1 MTMTFH
7 PEADL
12 QGSIARLFVHPVKSC
27 AGTEVREA
35 LLTEAGL
42 ESDRAW
48 MVVDAQGVFLTQRTL
63 PRMALVRPEV
73 VGDALVLRAPGM
85 PELRLDANAA
95 PAPATVTVWNDTVP
109 AWDAGE
115 AAARWFSTFL
125 GQPCRLVRCD
135 PAHRRLSRRDWTG
148 GLEAPNRFS
157 DGFPVLVASEAS
169 LDDLNHRL
177 QAAGDQRDDQQA
189 EAEAQDVAVR
199 QQRRHQEMAPPH
211 DHAVQEDDRHRLL
224 QHREGERAE
233 EQHRPQEDPSEDD
246 AVFQERRKFLDD
258 RAGLAGHQPFQVDRQ
273 RLEQLAL
280 VDHVRQR
287 DHAEDQ
293 QRHHRQQCVV
303 GDGARQQQA
312 LVRGKPFEHPHHEL
326 ARMGQHMGRGIGKH
340 GHAGVCFGA
349 ERCAPDELCSALQPP
364 GFP

>member
-73 VGDALVLRAPGM
+73 AGDALVLRAPGM

-95 PAPATVTVWNDTVP
+95 AAPATVTVWNDTVP

-177 QAAGDQRDDQQA
+177 QAAGHAAVGMERMRPNVVLAGVQA
-189 EAEAQDVAVR
+189 HDEDRVDRVRIGTGAGLEVQLQLVKPCARCPIPDIDPATAQSHPAVGDTLRTYRQDKRLDGAITFGMNAIVR
-199 QQRRHQEMAPPH
+199 QGAGQVLRVGQPMAA
-211 DHAVQEDDRHRLL
+211 DLRFD
-224 QHREGERAE
+224 
-233 EQHRPQEDPSEDD
+233 
-246 AVFQERRKFLDD
+246 
-258 RAGLAGHQPFQVDRQ
+258 
-273 RLEQLAL
+273 
-280 VDHVRQR
+280 
-287 DHAEDQ
+287 
-293 QRHHRQQCVV
+293 
-303 GDGARQQQA
+303 
-312 LVRGKPFEHPHHEL
+312 
-326 ARMGQHMGRGIGKH
+326 
-340 GHAGVCFGA
+340 
-349 ERCAPDELCSALQPP
+349 
-364 GFP
+364 